1 MHFADALIART
12 RALGHPL
19 CVGLDPHLGRFPR
32 PLRETFEGLDGAAF
46 RARAAEATLSWGITV
61 LDAIQGL
68 VPALKPQLAF
78 FEQLGSP
85 GMAVLEQLC
94 AEARARGLIVAL
106 DAKRG
111 DIGSTAQAYARA
123 LLDDDGPLAGDAV
136 TLSPYLGRES
146 LEPFLERCEHGK
158 GLFVLVR
165 TSNPGAA
172 ELQVQRQ
179 GALEVASW
187 IAAWNAERLGACGL
201 GPVGAVVGATVPAEA
216 GVFRAAMPASILLV
230 PGYGA
235 QGGTARDTLPC
246 FLPGLRGALV
256 NSSRGVTFAG
266 PQDAD
271 RYDQDPGGIIKAQAQ
286 ALVADLRSL
295 ASGSFNQT
303 NG

>member
-1 MHFADALIART
+1 MHFADRLQAACQST
-12 RALGHPL
+12 APA
-19 CVGLDPHLGRFPR
+19 CVGLDPHLDRFPR
-32 PLRETFEGLDGAAF
+32 PLRERFEGLGGADHR
-46 RARAAEATLSWGITV
+46 RAAAEATLTWGVTV
-61 LDAIQGL
+61 LDAVQGL
-68 VPALKPQLAF
+68 VPILKPQLAF
-78 FEQLGSP
+78 FEQLGSA
-85 GMAVLEQLC
+85 GLAVLEQLC
-94 AEARARGLIVAL
+94 AEARARGLMVLL

-172 ELQVQRQ
+172 ELQVGRQ
-179 GALEVASW
+179 AALEVAGW
-187 IAAWNAERLGACGL
+187 IAAWNAERLGSSGL
-201 GPVGAVVGATVPAEA
+201 GPGEA
-216 GVFRAAMPASILLV
+216 GAFRAAMPSSMLLV

-266 PQDAD
+266 PAD
-271 RYDQDPGGIIKAQAQ
+271 QARYDEAPGELIKAQAQ
-286 ALVADLRSL
+286 ALVADLRGL
-295 ASGSFNQT
+295 ASGSFERE
-303 NG
+303 